1 LPPRH
6 GSETQE
12 PGGSR
17 LRDGAGRLSRLWA
30 KRFAEDDRQVC
41 MQRARILAGTRVR
54 YAALSRTARQA
65 AILRDLCEQITPVI
79 EPEDLLVGRM
89 PEVDT

>member
-1 LPPRH
+1 
-6 GSETQE
+6 
-12 PGGSR
+12 
-17 LRDGAGRLSRLWA
+17 
-30 KRFAEDDRQVC
+30 